1 MKDQRQGAR
10 RALLDA
16 FAELALSRRY
26 QEIGVGLIAGRAAVA
41 RSTFYYHFR
50 TKDELLLQN
59 LKPMLSALARLATA
73 ATASRPRP
81 WSRRRPNRP
90 TRRTCPTRA

>member
-1 MKDQRQGAR
+1 MPLECPNCRAIALRRSNGPGVKDQRQGAR

-41 RSTFYYHFR
+41 RSTFY
-50 TKDELLLQN
+50 
-59 LKPMLSALARLATA
+59 
-73 ATASRPRP
+73 
-81 WSRRRPNRP
+81 
-90 TRRTCPTRA
+90 